1 MKFKIASGIQ
11 PGQEVWSGIPGMYL
25 TAPEEQGT
33 YTLYEL
39 AYEDENGNPVHDDF
53 VFEKEGL

>member
-33 YTLYEL
+33 HTLYEL

-53 VFEKEGL
+53 VFEKEGI

>member
-1 MKFKIASGIQ
+1 MRFKIASGIK
-11 PGQEVWSGIPGMYL
+11 PCQEVWSGIPGMYL